1 VVKLVNTRDL
11 KSLGFGFAGS
21 SPAARTK
28 TSASLSGA
36 PDALMIKQ
44 LNHHNLRQTDGLS
57 GIDAGSGFVVC
68 KQRGAMNGRDPDILP
83 RTEYLIG

>member
-1 VVKLVNTRDL
+1 MVKLVNTRDL

-57 GIDAGSGFVVC
+57 GIDACIG
-68 KQRGAMNGRDPDILP
+68 QRRIDD
-83 RTEYLIG
+83 RTRIVAEFRPK